1 MTSHAVKENQDMDAD
16 SEEDEWSKCP
26 VCQKKLKN
34 VLLHLKKSSVCHAGV
49 CEEDYKKIV
58 EQSKVKRKKK
68 KKLWKNERRM
78 KDNDKFKSDQKKW
91 TQKSRDLAREN
102 DLEEKVEK
110 LPIYE
115 VELRSLDSEDGLCPC
130 CNKKCKNLLLHLNK
144 SSICKM
150 MVSEGDIQKLSE
162 ERRRI
167 RQNRANDKAKKMRA
181 SMPGREDGRK
191 NKYDAEWGIKCPG
204 CDEDKRNILL
214 HLNYSKECR
223 ATVSEE
229 EYQKMVELTQEKR
242 GKIQLETLQ
251 DRQNRRKAKS
261 RKKAREEDYEK
272 VKKYQREST
281 AKWRAHEKKRDPEK
295 DAEISIRVSAD
306 QWWNSRKMNGMWKI
320 NSKLNEE
327 EYQKMVEETLEKKDI
342 HNIHTETVNA
352 MQNRWKAKSRDKA
365 REKDYESVK
374 KYQREST
381 AKWKAKE
388 KQKDP
393 ELFLART
400 QLWNRTRRRVAVPW
414 YALKQCDFRNC
425 PKTLKRNIHRLIDT
439 SEVKKVYCSHVTCRL
454 KCRSVELCALR
465 HFPDPDEKDKEREE
479 KMKIDHDEV
488 CNSIYKTENGSL
500 IKKMNIFPWGYI
512 AITEE
517 EAEEIRSL
525 HTSDLLECQSKFE
538 FSKCFGMEFDE
549 KVKANNPERIIVE
562 GEYANEYARY
572 AKKEEWKKYLENLA
586 S

>member
-110 LPIYE
+110 LPLYE

-144 SSICKM
+144 SAICKM
-150 MVSEGDIQKLSE
+150 MVSEEDIQKLSE
-162 ERRRI
+162 KRRRI

-191 NKYDAEWGIKCPG
+191 NKYDAEWRIKCPG

-352 MQNRWKAKSRDKA
+352 MQNRRKAKSRDKA

-388 KQKDP
+388 KQNDP

-400 QLWNRTRRRVAVPW
+400 QLWNRTRRRVAIPW
-414 YALKQCDFRNC
+414 YALKQGEHC
-425 PKTLKRNIHRLIDT
+425 PKTLKRNIHRLVDT
-439 SEVKKVYCSHVTCRL
+439 SEVKKVYCYHVTCRL
-454 KCRSVELCALR
+454 ECRSVEFCALR

-488 CNSIYKTENGSL
+488 CNSIYKTENDSL
-500 IKKMNIFPWGYI
+500 IKKMDTFPYGYI

-538 FSKCFGMEFDE
+538 FTKCFGMEFDE
-549 KVKANNPERIIVE
+549 KVIANNPERIIVE

-572 AKKEEWKKYLENLA
+572 AKKEEWKKYLENLE

>member
-1 MTSHAVKENQDMDAD
+1 
-16 SEEDEWSKCP
+16 
-26 VCQKKLKN
+26 
-34 VLLHLKKSSVCHAGV
+34 
-49 CEEDYKKIV
+49 
-58 EQSKVKRKKK
+58 
-68 KKLWKNERRM
+68 
-78 KDNDKFKSDQKKW
+78 
-91 TQKSRDLAREN
+91 
-102 DLEEKVEK
+102 
-110 LPIYE
+110 
-115 VELRSLDSEDGLCPC
+115 
-130 CNKKCKNLLLHLNK
+130 
-144 SSICKM
+144 M

-162 ERRRI
+162 KRRRI

-191 NKYDAEWGIKCPG
+191 NKYDTEWRIKCPG

-251 DRQNRRKAKS
+251 DRQNRWKAKS

-306 QWWNSRKMNGMWKI
+306 QWWNSRKMNKRWQI

-439 SEVKKVYCSHVTCRL
+439 SEVKKVYCSHFTCCL
-454 KCRSVELCALR
+454 ECRSVELCAYTQYTR
-465 HFPDPDEKDKEREE
+465 
-479 KMKIDHDEV
+479 
-488 CNSIYKTENGSL
+488 
-500 IKKMNIFPWGYI
+500 
-512 AITEE
+512 
-517 EAEEIRSL
+517 
-525 HTSDLLECQSKFE
+525 LE
-538 FSKCFGMEFDE
+538 M
-549 KVKANNPERIIVE
+549 V
-562 GEYANEYARY
+562 
-572 AKKEEWKKYLENLA
+572 L
-586 S
+586 

>member
-1 MTSHAVKENQDMDAD
+1 MASHAVKENQDSDAD

-26 VCQKKLKN
+26 VCGKKLKN
-34 VLLHLKKSSVCHAGV
+34 VLLHLKKSPVCHAGV

-162 ERRRI
+162 KRRRI

-272 VKKYQREST
+272 VKNYQREST

-327 EYQKMVEETLEKKDI
+327 EYQKMVEETLEKNDI

-352 MQNRWKAKSRDKA
+352 MQNRRKAKSRDKA

-388 KQKDP
+388 KQNDP

-400 QLWNRTRRRVAVPW
+400 QLWNRTRRRVAIPW
-414 YALKQCDFRNC
+414 YALKQGEHC
-425 PKTLKRNIHRLIDT
+425 PKTLKRNIHRLVDT
-439 SEVKKVYCSHVTCRL
+439 SEVKKVYCYHVTCRL
-454 KCRSVELCALR
+454 ECRSVEFCALR
-465 HFPDPDEKDKEREE
+465 HFPDPDEKDKEEEE
-479 KMKIDHDEV
+479 KMKIDHDQG
-488 CNSIYKTENGSL
+488 CNSIYRTDNGSL
-500 IKKMNIFPWGYI
+500 IKEMNIFPWGYI

-525 HTSDLLECQSKFE
+525 HTSDFLECKANHNSELQIGKQ
-538 FSKCFGMEFDE
+538 EFDK
-549 KVKANNPERIIVE
+549 KVVANNPQRIIVE
-562 GEYANEYARY
+562 GQYAKKYAR
-572 AKKEEWKKYLENLA
+572 KEEWKKYLENLE

>member
-1 MTSHAVKENQDMDAD
+1 
-16 SEEDEWSKCP
+16 
-26 VCQKKLKN
+26 
-34 VLLHLKKSSVCHAGV
+34 
-49 CEEDYKKIV
+49 
-58 EQSKVKRKKK
+58 
-68 KKLWKNERRM
+68 
-78 KDNDKFKSDQKKW
+78 
-91 TQKSRDLAREN
+91 
-102 DLEEKVEK
+102 
-110 LPIYE
+110 
-115 VELRSLDSEDGLCPC
+115 
-130 CNKKCKNLLLHLNK
+130 
-144 SSICKM
+144 M
-150 MVSEGDIQKLSE
+150 MVSEEDIQKLSE
-162 ERRRI
+162 KRRRI

-204 CDEDKRNILL
+204 CDEDMRNILL

-538 FSKCFGMEFDE
+538 FTKCFGMEFDE
-549 KVKANNPERIIVE
+549 KVIANNPERIIVE
-562 GEYANEYARY
+562 GQYANEYARY
-572 AKKEEWKKYLENLA
+572 AKKEEWKKYLENLE

>member
-68 KKLWKNERRM
+68 KKLWEIERRK
-78 KDNDKFKSDQKKW
+78 KDNDKVKIEQNKW
-91 TQKSRDLAREN
+91 KQKSRDLAREN

-110 LPIYE
+110 LPLYE

-144 SSICKM
+144 SAICKM
-150 MVSEGDIQKLSE
+150 MVSEEDIQKLSE
-162 ERRRI
+162 KRRRI

-191 NKYDAEWGIKCPG
+191 NKYDAEWRIKCPG

-352 MQNRWKAKSRDKA
+352 MQNRRKAKSRDKA

-388 KQKDP
+388 KQNDP

-400 QLWNRTRRRVAVPW
+400 QLWNRTRRRVAIPW
-414 YALKQCDFRNC
+414 YALKQGEHC
-425 PKTLKRNIHRLIDT
+425 PKTLKRNIHRLVDT
-439 SEVKKVYCSHVTCRL
+439 SEVKKVYCYHVTCRL
-454 KCRSVELCALR
+454 ECRSVEFCALR

-488 CNSIYKTENGSL
+488 CNSIYKTENDSL
-500 IKKMNIFPWGYI
+500 IKKMDTFPYGYI

-538 FSKCFGMEFDE
+538 FTKCFGMEFDE
-549 KVKANNPERIIVE
+549 KVIANNPERIIVE

-572 AKKEEWKKYLENLA
+572 AKKEEWKKYLENLE

>member
-1 MTSHAVKENQDMDAD
+1 MDAD

-162 ERRRI
+162 KRRRI

-204 CDEDKRNILL
+204 CDEDMRNILL

-251 DRQNRRKAKS
+251 DRQNHRKAKS

-352 MQNRWKAKSRDKA
+352 MQNRRKAKSRDKA

-388 KQKDP
+388 KQNDP

-400 QLWNRTRRRVAVPW
+400 QLWNRTRRRVAIPW
-414 YALKQCDFRNC
+414 YALKQGEHC
-425 PKTLKRNIHRLIDT
+425 PKTLKRNIHRLVDT
-439 SEVKKVYCSHVTCRL
+439 SEVKKVYCYHVTCRL
-454 KCRSVELCALR
+454 ECRSVEFCALR
-465 HFPDPDEKDKEREE
+465 HFPDPDEKDKEEEE
-479 KMKIDHDEV
+479 KMKIDHDQG
-488 CNSIYKTENGSL
+488 CNSIYRTDNGSL
-500 IKKMNIFPWGYI
+500 IKEMNIFPWGYI

-525 HTSDLLECQSKFE
+525 HTSDFLECKANHNSELQIGKQ
-538 FSKCFGMEFDE
+538 EFDK
-549 KVKANNPERIIVE
+549 KVIANNPQRIIVE
-562 GEYANEYARY
+562 GQYSKKYAR
-572 AKKEEWKKYLENLA
+572 KEEWKKYLENLE